1 MKRITV
7 MDFAERV
14 MDTYGKIDI
23 TSGEAKQISMRDDVM
38 IPSGIFNKENRIS
51 RGLYHIPVVEEDI
64 KPLWQHTQPA
74 PKAETV
80 NETVTTATKTMDVSH
95 TIDFYHKPRPD
106 FVPWGEFSDI
116 VKVLKSNQFFPIK
129 LVGEKGTG
137 KTLFSREAAAKSG
150 REIIRLNVTSQTDEE
165 ALLGG
170 FRLVDGNTV
179 FEKGPAVVAM
189 ERGAILLLDE
199 LDRLTEKGES
209 TLMSILDEGYVYLK
223 RINEDVYA
231 APGFTVMA
239 TMNTKGVGD
248 GDIRYV
254 NTTSLNEAFND
265 RFPLTFKINYP
276 GDATEKKILRKNAEI
291 LKNIDETVI
300 ENLVKWSGVVRKT
313 FNDGGIDEVIST
325 RQLVDIYK
333 AFTIFGNID
342 KAVHKSIERYED
354 EIVEGLSDLWVL
366 INDSEAELNNEDDS
380 NSDMPI

>member
-1 MKRITV
+1 MKRVT
-7 MDFAERV
+7 MLEFAEKA
-14 MDTYGKIDI
+14 MSKYNTIDI
-23 TSGEAKQISMRDDVM
+23 TAAMAREISSSDGVS
-38 IPSGIFNKENRIS
+38 IPTMALNKVNRIG
-51 RGLYHIPVVEEDI
+51 RGTYRLPVNIEEVKVVTKEVEV
-64 KPLWQHTQPA
+64 KAKSKTKAA
-74 PKAETV
+74 P
-80 NETVTTATKTMDVSH
+80 
-95 TIDFYHKPRPD
+95 TINFYHKPRED

-116 VKVLKSNQFFPIK
+116 VKVLKAKTFFPMK

-137 KTLFSREAAAKSG
+137 KTLFCREAAAKAG

-170 FRLVDGNTV
+170 FRLEDGNTV
-179 FEKGPAVVAM
+179 FEKGPVVVAM

-231 APGFTVMA
+231 EPGFTVMA

-254 NTTSLNEAFND
+254 NTTVLNEAFND
-265 RFPLTFKINYP
+265 RFPLTFSIKYP
-276 GDATEKKILRKNAEI
+276 GETTEKKILINNANMLGVMDE
-291 LKNIDETVI
+291 KVIDD
-300 ENLVKWSGVVRKT
+300 LVNFSGVVRKT
-313 FNDGGIDEVIST
+313 FTDGGIDEVIST

-342 KAVHKSIERYED
+342 KAVMKSIERYED
-354 EIVEGLSDLWVL
+354 EIIDGFSELWTLISNTGKEEVDELFEKTSDDE
-366 INDSEAELNNEDDS
+366 IGSG
-380 NSDMPI
+380 PR

>member
-1 MKRITV
+1 MKRITQNEYASLV
-7 MDFAERV
+7 MSEYNTLEV
-14 MDTYGKIDI
+14 TPKM
-23 TSGEAKQISMRDDVM
+23 AKLISTRNEVM
-38 IPSGIFNKENRIS
+38 IPSGTISVENRIGK
-51 RGLYHIPVVEEDI
+51 GLYKIPGVVEELVNTT
-64 KPLWQHTQPA
+64 KKVFTGAPA
-74 PKAETV
+74 MKS
-80 NETVTTATKTMDVSH
+80 VSSTH
-95 TIDFYHKPRPD
+95 TINFYHKPRKD

-137 KTLFSREAAAKSG
+137 KTLFSREAAAKAG
-150 REIIRLNVTSQTDEE
+150 KEIIRLNVTSQTDEE

-170 FRLVDGNTV
+170 FRLVNGNTV

-231 APGFTVMA
+231 SPGFTVMA

-254 NTTSLNEAFND
+254 NTTTLNEAFND
-265 RFPLTFKINYP
+265 RFPLTFSIKYP
-276 GDATEKKILRKNAEI
+276 GEATEKKILIKNAEM
-291 LKNIDETVI
+291 LGVKDEKVIDD
-300 ENLVKWSGVVRKT
+300 LVNFAGIVRKT
-313 FNDGGIDEVIST
+313 FNDGGIDEVVST

-333 AFTIFGNID
+333 AFTIFGNIN
-342 KAVHKSIERYED
+342 KAVEKSIERYED
-354 EIVEGLSDLWVL
+354 EIIDGFSELWTL
-366 INDSEAELNNEDDS
+366 ISSGEKPEEDI
-380 NSDMPI
+380 NSDSDSDSL